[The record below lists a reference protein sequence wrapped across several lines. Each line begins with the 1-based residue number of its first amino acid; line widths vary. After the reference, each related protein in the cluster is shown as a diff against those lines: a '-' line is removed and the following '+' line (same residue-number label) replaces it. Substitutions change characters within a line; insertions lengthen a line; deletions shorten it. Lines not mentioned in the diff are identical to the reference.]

1 MANRKMYVISGGM
14 IMCDLSNMVCMP
26 VMGNAKQHEVTS
38 IWAYSPVTCMLIE
51 NDEGLIL
58 FDTGCHPEAMTS
70 RWNEE
75 NRLRTPV
82 TIGEKEGVLAA
93 LNAGL
98 SAF

>member
-51 NDEGLIL
+51 NDEEIQSGSPV
-58 FDTGCHPEAMTS
+58 PEAK
-70 RWNEE
+70 
-75 NRLRTPV
+75 
-82 TIGEKEGVLAA
+82 GG
-93 LNAGL
+93 
-98 SAF
+98 